1 MAARRPVAGPSLR
14 RRLARRS
21 RRSTHSMYPACRP
34 GSAHARSRAQPAAGR
49 LGAAGRGPFRRRAAV
64 AVSSRQRRSAV
75 TPGNPP
81 GEWTSPMPEEKLPH
95 EAAPRLGLSLDTIAV
110 VLALAL
116 ALLVRFNVV
125 HRVPW

>member
-1 MAARRPVAGPSLR
+1 
-14 RRLARRS
+14 
-21 RRSTHSMYPACRP
+21 
-34 GSAHARSRAQPAAGR
+34 
-49 LGAAGRGPFRRRAAV
+49 
-64 AVSSRQRRSAV
+64 
-75 TPGNPP
+75 
-81 GEWTSPMPEEKLPH
+81 MPEEKLPH